1 MLDLL
6 VTVIKWFIDGVT
18 NILKFIVNIPTY
30 FNYIAGYIHYL
41 PNSLIAVFTLC
52 LTVFIVIKIKRLI
65 L

>member
-6 VTVIKWFIDGVT
+6 VTVIKWFIDGIT
-18 NILKFIVNIPTY
+18 NILKFIVSIPTY
-30 FNYIAGYIHYL
+30 FNYIAGYIQYL

-65 L
+65 V